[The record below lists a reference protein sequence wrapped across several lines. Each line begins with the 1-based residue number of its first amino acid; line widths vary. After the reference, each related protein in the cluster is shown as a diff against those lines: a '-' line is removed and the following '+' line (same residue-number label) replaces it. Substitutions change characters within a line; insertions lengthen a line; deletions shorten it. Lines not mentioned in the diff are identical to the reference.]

1 MEVVMLLIGITVAV
15 ALLVII
21 GADIYLAS
29 KGGFNATLSWWMY
42 TTSVQ
47 YPILPAAFGF
57 IVGLLMGHFFWD
69 QALNVSM
76 PCPTSQ

>member
-1 MEVVMLLIGITVAV
+1 MFLIGITVAIAV
-15 ALLVII
+15 LVII
-21 GADIYLAS
+21 GVDIYLS
-29 KGGFNATLSWWMY
+29 VRGGFNATLSWWMY
-42 TTSVQ
+42 VNSVQ
-47 YPILPAAFGF
+47 YPIIPAMFGF